1 MNKVYIHTEFIKL
14 QQVLK
19 LAGLIDQGS
28 DVKYFLSQGKVLVN
42 GEVATER
49 GKKIRHGD
57 IVALL
62 RWSWKPE
69 KQKILIYVKNKY
81 ALIMYF

>member
-1 MNKVYIHTEFIKL
+1 MEKVYIHTEFIKL

-19 LAGLIDQGS
+19 LAGLSDQGS
-28 DVKYFLSQGKVLVN
+28 DVKSYLSQNMVKVN

-57 IVALL
+57 IVELKGVGSVEVEL
-62 RWSWKPE
+62 ES
-69 KQKILIYVKNKY
+69 N
-81 ALIMYF
+81 

>member
-1 MNKVYIHTEFIKL
+1 MEKVYIHTEFIKL

-28 DVKYFLSQGKVLVN
+28 DVKYYLSQGLVYVN
-42 GEVATER
+42 NEQASER

-57 IVALL
+57 IV
-62 RWSWKPE
+62 E
-69 KQKILIYVKNKY
+69 VKGVG
-81 ALIMYF
+81 AVEVELQV

>member
-14 QQVLK
+14 

-57 IVALL
+57 IVELKGVGSVEVELEA
-62 RWSWKPE
+62 
-69 KQKILIYVKNKY
+69 
-81 ALIMYF
+81 